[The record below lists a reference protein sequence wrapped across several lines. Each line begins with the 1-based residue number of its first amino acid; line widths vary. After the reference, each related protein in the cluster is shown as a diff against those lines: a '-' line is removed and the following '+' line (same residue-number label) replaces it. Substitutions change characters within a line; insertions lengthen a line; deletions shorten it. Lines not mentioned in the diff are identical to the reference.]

1 MQNGLATLITSIKVI
16 NVKVINVSCDLL
28 FNILYFPRNFE
39 KTLKTIKGCKYNLE
53 H

>member
-16 NVKVINVSCDLL
+16 NVKLIKVSCDLL
-28 FNILYFPRNFE
+28 FNILYFPR